1 MIALDRFILASLIPG
16 SDNEAAGIPI
26 KCPAHDGPFECPED
40 RQKNGTGL
48 RDWRGP
54 GIKENQGKE
63 KGILAFVRDVVA
75 MLIAAKHGD
84 WPAVERAYCPPAPRP
99 QPRPLK
105 PLALLRTLKR
115 NPLECWATQHF
126 EEPIVAGGLPIGHA
140 LLVHEPGAIRHIL
153 LDNATNY
160 RKDHLQRRVLS
171 AGLSEGLLSAEGE
184 QWRLQRR
191 VLAPMFA
198 RKTVMDFRSA
208 MMAAAVLLISRWSG
222 LGDGATI
229 DVAAEMARVTLE
241 VLERTIFSDG
251 FGSGAETIRIAM
263 ATYFTTIGKISPL
276 DILGVPEFVPRL
288 SRLRVRSTLRF
299 FEGEVD
305 RVISVRRLILAEQ
318 PDKAPNDVLT
328 HLLEA
333 QDTEDKDGITESE
346 VRSNILTFIAAG
358 HETTANTLSWAMFLL
373 SQSSEWCER
382 VEAEADRELDGTT
395 NGLAD
400 RLVETRAVI
409 EEAIRLYPPIAA
421 ISRVAIGGDDVNG
434 ERVRPGSLIV
444 ISPYVL
450 HRHRL
455 LWDRPDAFDP
465 RRFLGSARAGID
477 RFAYLPFGVG
487 PRKCIGSA
495 FALQEA
501 TLLLAMI
508 AKHFDFQLK
517 PGHEVWPALRVTLR
531 PANGLPMTIRRRTS
545 KPQSALDALCSSR
558 GSSA

>member
-115 NPLECWATQHF
+115 NPLECWAMQHF